1 MAEGVLVLEPG
12 DERAKKI
19 GKAMANESATA
30 ILSALKGGDLT
41 LSEISERMDQ
51 PMTTVKYH
59 VENLLDAELIEV
71 RKIKYSEKGR
81 EVKVYGA
88 SERLVIVAPSGANV
102 KDTLLK
108 YASVFTFLIL
118 ATLAMVAISPSFDFI
133 STTQSMVDQDAY
145 WASSSSEIMAAGVYE
160 ARNDFGTGA
169 NQSYKSSDALPAAG
183 KGQADNVTPSG
194 PTAALLTESVDD
206 GVVQTSTLPPVPE
219 ETGMG
224 GIVQI
229 FIIAFFLGGCLI
241 LGIMVLYEV
250 IVWRKEKRFWDE
262 VGKEEIRQKNNR

>member
-1 MAEGVLVLEPG
+1 MAEGVLILEPG

-71 RKIKYSEKGR
+71 RKIRYSEKGR

-108 YASVFTFLIL
+108 YASVFTLLVL
-118 ATLAMVAISPSFDFI
+118 ATLAMVAISPSFNFMA
-133 STTQSMVDQDAY
+133 TPQSMVDQEACWDP
-145 WASSSSEIMAAGVYE
+145 SSSELMANGAYE
-160 ARNDFGTGA
+160 ARSYFADGA
-169 NQSYKSSDALPAAG
+169 NKSYKSSDALLAAG
-183 KGQADNVTPSG
+183 KGQGDNVTAFVS
-194 PTAALLTESVDD
+194 TAAFESAAGDA
-206 GVVQTSTLPPVPE
+206 VVPDTTLPPVPA
-219 ETGMG
+219 ETGADGM
-224 GIVQI
+224 VHL

-250 IVWRKEKRFWDE
+250 IVWNKEKKFWNE
-262 VGKEEIRQKNNR
+262 VGKEERAGDK